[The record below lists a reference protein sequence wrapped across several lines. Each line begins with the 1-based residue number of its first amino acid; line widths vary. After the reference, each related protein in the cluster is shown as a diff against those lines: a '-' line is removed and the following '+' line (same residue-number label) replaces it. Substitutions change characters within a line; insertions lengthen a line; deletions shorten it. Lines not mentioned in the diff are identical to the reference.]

1 VLFNSNDF
9 LIFFAL
15 FCAVYAFTAR
25 SLLLRNIAMVLASY
39 VFYSWWDPRF
49 TALLLFTSILDFS
62 VGLLI
67 GGSGSRG
74 YRRLWLIASVSLNLG
89 VLAIF
94 KYFNFFRDSFEALLS
109 SFGWSFHSTAWD
121 IVLPVGISFYTFQS
135 MSYVVDVYRGL
146 VPAQRDLL
154 GFLGYVSFFPH
165 LVAGPIQ
172 RGTTLLPQFSRSLT
186 ITSEDLALGVW
197 LTIWGMFKKVVIADN
212 LAPLAELVYQHPS
225 PTGPMVVMG
234 TVAFALQI
242 YCDFSGYS
250 DIATG
255 ISRLLGFHLTLNF
268 NLPYLATSLRDFWR
282 RWHISLSTW
291 LRDYLYVS
299 LGGNRKS
306 GSRTY
311 FNLGVTMLLGGLWH
325 GASLTF
331 VLWGLWHGFGL
342 MLNRFSEQLW
352 GERKVL
358 PSWLGWL
365 LTQAFVL
372 YGWLLFRA
380 TSLDQVLQLT
390 KAFSTFSLPLW
401 WRPFI
406 CNLLALAAPLLA
418 IEYWQWRSGD
428 LNVPIKL
435 RLWPRAALQAA
446 MLLAIVAFWQP
457 DASPFIYF
465 QF

>member
-15 FCAVYAFTAR
+15 FCAVYALAAR
-25 SLLLRNIAMVLASY
+25 SFLLRNILMVLASY

-49 TALLLFTSILDFS
+49 TALLLFTSVLDFS
-62 VGLLI
+62 VGRLL
-67 GGSGSRG
+67 GASHSPA
-74 YRRLWLIASVSLNLG
+74 YRRLFLITSVSLNLG
-89 VLAIF
+89 VLAVF
-94 KYFNFFRDSFEALLS
+94 KYFNFFRDSVETLLNS
-109 SFGWSFHSTAWD
+109 LGWTFHSTAWD

-146 VPAQRDLL
+146 IPAQRDLL

-186 ITSEDLALGVW
+186 ITREDLTLGLW

-225 PTGPMVVMG
+225 PTGPMVLMG

-255 ISRLLGFHLTLNF
+255 ISRLLGFRLTLNF

-291 LRDYLYVS
+291 LRDYLYIS
-299 LGGNRKS
+299 LGGSRKG

-325 GASLTF
+325 GASITF
-331 VLWGLWHGFGL
+331 VLWGLWHGLGL
-342 MLNRFSEQLW
+342 MLNRLWEQFW
-352 GERKVL
+352 GDRKVF
-358 PSWLGWL
+358 PGWPGWL

-380 TSLDQVLQLT
+380 ASLDQVLQLT
-390 KAFSTFSLPLW
+390 GALGTFSLPLW
-401 WRPFI
+401 WRPFLG
-406 CNLLALAAPLLA
+406 NLFALAAPLLA
-418 IEYWQWRSGD
+418 VEYWQWRSGD
-428 LNVPIKL
+428 LNAPG
-435 RLWPRAALQAA
+435 RLGLCPRAGLQAA
-446 MLLAIVAFWQP
+446 MLLAIAAFWQS

>member
-1 VLFNSNDF
+1 
-9 LIFFAL
+9 
-15 FCAVYAFTAR
+15 
-25 SLLLRNIAMVLASY
+25 MVLGSY

-49 TALLLFTSILDFS
+49 TALLLFTSVLDFS
-62 VGLLI
+62 VGRLI
-67 GGSGSRG
+67 CASNSPG
-74 YRRLWLIASVSLNLG
+74 YRRLWLIISVSLNLG
-89 VLAIF
+89 VLAVF
-94 KYFNFFRDSFEALLS
+94 KYFNFFRDSFEALLTTFGS
-109 SFGWSFHSTAWD
+109 SVHTKAWD

-146 VPAQRDLL
+146 ITAQRDLL

-186 ITSEDLALGVW
+186 ITREDLALGVW

-225 PTGPMVVMG
+225 PTGPIVVMG
-234 TVAFALQI
+234 TIAFALQI

-255 ISRLLGFHLTLNF
+255 ISRLLGFRLTLNF

-291 LRDYLYVS
+291 LRDYLYIS
-299 LGGNRKS
+299 LGGNRKP

-325 GASLTF
+325 GASITF
-331 VLWGLWHGFGL
+331 VLWGLWQGLGL
-342 MLNRFSEQLW
+342 MLNRLWEQLW
-352 GERKVL
+352 GERKIL
-358 PSWLGWL
+358 PAWLGWL

-380 TSLDQVLQLT
+380 ASLDQALQLT
-390 KAFSTFSLPLW
+390 NALGTLSLPLW
-401 WRPFI
+401 WRPFLG
-406 CNLLALAAPLLA
+406 NLVALTAPLLA
-418 IEYWQWRSGD
+418 IEYWQWRSRD
-428 LNVPIKL
+428 LNAPVKL
-435 RLWPRAALQAA
+435 KLWPRAALQGA

>member
-1 VLFNSNDF
+1 
-9 LIFFAL
+9 
-15 FCAVYAFTAR
+15 
-25 SLLLRNIAMVLASY
+25 
-39 VFYSWWDPRF
+39 
-49 TALLLFTSILDFS
+49 
-62 VGLLI
+62 
-67 GGSGSRG
+67 
-74 YRRLWLIASVSLNLG
+74 
-89 VLAIF
+89 
-94 KYFNFFRDSFEALLS
+94 
-109 SFGWSFHSTAWD
+109 
-121 IVLPVGISFYTFQS
+121 
-135 MSYVVDVYRGL
+135 
-146 VPAQRDLL
+146 
-154 GFLGYVSFFPH
+154 
-165 LVAGPIQ
+165 
-172 RGTTLLPQFSRSLT
+172 
-186 ITSEDLALGVW
+186 
-197 LTIWGMFKKVVIADN
+197 
-212 LAPLAELVYQHPS
+212 
-225 PTGPMVVMG
+225 MVVMG

-250 DIATG
+250 DIAIG

-291 LRDYLYVS
+291 LRDYLYIS
-299 LGGNRKS
+299 LGGSRRP

-331 VLWGLWHGFGL
+331 VLWGVWHGLGL
-342 MLNRFSEQLW
+342 MFNRFWEQLW

-380 TSLDQVLQLT
+380 ASLDQVLQMTRSLT
-390 KAFSTFSLPLW
+390 TFSLPLW
-401 WRPFI
+401 WRPFLG
-406 CNLLALAAPLLA
+406 NLLTLGLPLLA

-428 LNVPIKL
+428 LNAPIRL
-435 RLWPRAALQAA
+435 RPWPRAVLQAA
-446 MLLAIVAFWQP
+446 MLLIIITFWQP